1 MVVVWPGIFM
11 LLNLVFDGILLTV
24 EDRYVKLIY
33 YLTLYTG
40 SIRGNKNKLSGIPN
54 EAEI

>member
-1 MVVVWPGIFM
+1 M
-11 LLNLVFDGILLTV
+11 LLNLVFDGVLLTV